1 MLFRNL
7 IWLLGFKSWEY
18 KLPTWIN
25 FYSQK
30 RKITLTNMIIRQNQ
44 KNSYSPSPI
53 NNIYIERVDDYP
65 IPTYK
70 QYFLIF
76 LYNIWSILLLLVQC
90 IQPAYLIYKCIHTKD
105 NLQELINIFLL
116 YILIP
121 LHYLWAKLYFSTNH
135 FDTFFLKT
143 HWECNNYCNK
153 LCIVSILVSFLSVV
167 PHVFYNE
174 QLSHYWSYNSDWFLI
189 TFLPLEI
196 IGRNIVIINSGLF
209 ILVFYNHLRKI
220 YKFTMN
226 IDTGK
231 STLQFDNLTV
241 LSDFVIELV
250 KIKSELKCS
259 IERFEYLVSITTGIG
274 GSALILFVQHKFTVN
289 NFKLSSIEIYTVVAL
304 FYYLISQLIF
314 FYILYKYSNVRE
326 NIHKYINS
334 INFMNKYVKRSDV
347 KKINSDK
354 LIVIEEETATTL
366 DWIIL
371 DRLTKENWIDF
382 TILGVSTRDGSLLKK
397 VLTFSTI
404 FYALLKFF

>member
-153 LCIVSILVSFLSVV
+153 L
-167 PHVFYNE
+167 
-174 QLSHYWSYNSDWFLI
+174 
-189 TFLPLEI
+189 
-196 IGRNIVIINSGLF
+196 
-209 ILVFYNHLRKI
+209 
-220 YKFTMN
+220 
-226 IDTGK
+226 
-231 STLQFDNLTV
+231 
-241 LSDFVIELV
+241 
-250 KIKSELKCS
+250 
-259 IERFEYLVSITTGIG
+259 
-274 GSALILFVQHKFTVN
+274 
-289 NFKLSSIEIYTVVAL
+289 
-304 FYYLISQLIF
+304 
-314 FYILYKYSNVRE
+314 
-326 NIHKYINS
+326 
-334 INFMNKYVKRSDV
+334 
-347 KKINSDK
+347 
-354 LIVIEEETATTL
+354 
-366 DWIIL
+366 
-371 DRLTKENWIDF
+371 
-382 TILGVSTRDGSLLKK
+382 
-397 VLTFSTI
+397 
-404 FYALLKFF
+404 